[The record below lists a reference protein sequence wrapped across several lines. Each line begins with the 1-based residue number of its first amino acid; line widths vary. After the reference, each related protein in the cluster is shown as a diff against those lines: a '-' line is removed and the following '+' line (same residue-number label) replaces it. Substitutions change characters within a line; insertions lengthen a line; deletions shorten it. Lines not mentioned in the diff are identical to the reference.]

1 MYYQLNE
8 NIKLCGTSYGEYL
21 MYFYNKDGMNYQ
33 EINKEGYEILS
44 LCDGSNSYEDIV
56 DQLAKYYNESKDKV
70 KENISEFINLSLKLN
85 ILKEVIDPLKKT
97 KVQLNENI
105 YTPTALFMTIE
116 LTKKCNLYC
125 SHCYANAGINQTK
138 ELDLSLL
145 KNLISYAETSGTL
158 LLQFTG
164 GETFMYSEINQL
176 LKYAVKNFTRRIE
189 ISTNGTIW
197 NETIEEILANKNYSQ
212 RVSFQVSIDGLEK
225 FHDNF
230 RGVQGSYKKTM
241 DFIKK
246 VKAINPNTFIT
257 VAITLA
263 NQQYNDVMELAE
275 IVSNSGVDRLRIG
288 VVTDQGRAEG
298 TSMLKWNVKKYR
310 MLLHELFDKYK
321 DKKMQI
327 AYENDDECMN
337 CGAGYKIIALLS
349 DNTLR
354 PCIMHKRIIGKVYTL
369 EDYKSLIINSIEEN
383 KNLKAPNKKYCED
396 CEYCEECNNCFA
408 NAEINRKKVKMCKWY
423 ESTYK

>member
-8 NIKLCGTSYGEYL
+8 NVKLCGTSYGEYL

-33 EINKEGYEILS
+33 EINNEGYEILS
-44 LCDGSNSYEDIV
+44 LCDGSNSYVDIV
-56 DQLAKYYNESKDKV
+56 DQLAKYYHESKDKV
-70 KENISEFINLSLKLN
+70 KENIFEFINLSLKLN

-189 ISTNGTIW
+189 ISTNGPIW
-197 NETIEEILANKNYSQ
+197 NETIEEILANKNYSR

-230 RGVQGSYKKTM
+230 RGVQGR
-241 DFIKK
+241 IKK
-246 VKAINPNTFIT
+246 RWI
-257 VAITLA
+257 
-263 NQQYNDVMELAE
+263 
-275 IVSNSGVDRLRIG
+275 S
-288 VVTDQGRAEG
+288 
-298 TSMLKWNVKKYR
+298 
-310 MLLHELFDKYK
+310 
-321 DKKMQI
+321 
-327 AYENDDECMN
+327 
-337 CGAGYKIIALLS
+337 
-349 DNTLR
+349 
-354 PCIMHKRIIGKVYTL
+354 
-369 EDYKSLIINSIEEN
+369 
-383 KNLKAPNKKYCED
+383 
-396 CEYCEECNNCFA
+396 
-408 NAEINRKKVKMCKWY
+408 
-423 ESTYK
+423 